1 MSRINLFTI
10 PAGLAF
16 ADELA
21 RGIVKRF
28 GTADNPFALSQAVVL
43 VPTRRA
49 IRTLREAFERT
60 AERSMAV
67 LPRIIAL
74 GDFDEEEPG
83 LARESGDEP
92 ELSELVPPASAV
104 FPPIAPLR
112 RDMLLFTLVR
122 RWEAQRA
129 REGKSLGVDRPA
141 IALKLARELSR
152 VMDLAAAEGVAWE
165 KLRDLV
171 PGELS
176 AHWEQTIDFLDILAT
191 SWPGILKDEKR
202 SDPAEH
208 RDLALRQAAARWLE
222 APPDH
227 PVIAAGST
235 GSVPATA
242 ELLHAIAQLPQG
254 AVVLPGLDLSLD
266 DASWDAL
273 GPSHPQHGM
282 AQLLRRFG
290 AARADVEAWTDAAP
304 RAARVRLIAEAMR
317 PAETTLA
324 WRDYVRGGRDSL
336 RAGLSGM
343 SCLVARSPAEEA
355 LAIACALREAVE
367 TPGRTASLVTPDRNL
382 ARRVASEMLR
392 WGIRIDDS
400 AGTPLAHTE
409 PGRLLCLMTD
419 AVADEFAPV
428 SLLALLKHPQC
439 RLQMEARGAVRDRTL
454 ELELLALRG
463 PRHGGGLGGLLSRV
477 DVKHACRTLLVQ
489 LERAIGELV
498 ACTSKGPAPLARLL
512 DLHRQAAELLSTG
525 AVPGDVAVWRGEA
538 GETAFRLF
546 EEAIGACEGLELE
559 MGAGDY
565 ASFIRALM
573 DEVAVRPR
581 GGLHPRLSIL
591 GPLEARLLQSDLVIL
606 GGLNEGK
613 WPPVT
618 DPGPWLNRPMRRD
631 LAISQPERR
640 IGLSAH
646 DFAQAAAS
654 PMVILSRAAKE
665 DGSPTTPSRWLTR
678 ITTLVEGAG
687 LRALLDDTR
696 LVEMARQLDRP
707 MTVPKP
713 VDPPA
718 PRPPVSARPR
728 KLYVTDIERWL
739 RDPYALYAKQI
750 LGLRALD
757 PVDQVPGAAERGTAI
772 HAALEAFV
780 KAYPKALPSSDKAL
794 EALMVLGHKAFE
806 DLIEEPA
813 VRSIWMPRFERAARW
828 FIAWEEKRRPG
839 LLEVRVE
846 QRGEISF
853 EAPGGTFTLAAKA
866 DRIEVLPDG
875 GVSICDYKTGNVP
888 SVGEVRAGF
897 SPQLTL
903 EAAIALQQGFPGL
916 QPSRV
921 AELVYLKLAGADDG
935 GEERNLSFKD
945 EAVEDVV
952 REAYARFRAFVDS
965 FDRQETPYLSKPH
978 VMFLNKPGDYDHL
991 ARVKEWSSEGGE

>member
-28 GTADNPFALSQAVVL
+28 GVPENPFALSQALVL

-60 AERSMAV
+60 AGGSMAV

-74 GDFDEEEPG
+74 GDFDEEDPG
-83 LARESGDEP
+83 FVPDADGGTEIST
-92 ELSELVPPASAV
+92 LVSPASSR
-104 FPPIAPLR
+104 PPISPLR
-112 RDMLLFTLVR
+112 RDMLLFTLIR

-129 REGKSLGVDRPA
+129 REGHSLGVDRPA
-141 IALKLARELSR
+141 IALQLARELAR
-152 VMDLAAAEGVAWE
+152 VLDLAAAEGVAWD

-176 AHWEQTIDFLDILAT
+176 AHWEQTIAFLDILAT
-191 SWPGILKDEKR
+191 AWPAILEDEKR
-202 SDPAEH
+202 SDPAVH
-208 RDLALRQAAARWLE
+208 RDQALRRAAAEWLE
-222 APPDH
+222 TPPLH

-242 ELLHAIAQLPQG
+242 ELLHAVARLPQG
-254 AVVLPGLDLSLD
+254 AVVLPGLDLKID
-266 DASWDAL
+266 DVSWDEL

-290 AARADVEAWTDAAP
+290 AERTDVEPWTDAAP
-304 RAARVRLIAEAMR
+304 RGARVRLIAEAMR
-317 PAETTLA
+317 PAATTVA
-324 WRDYVRGGRDSL
+324 WRDYVSNDVDSL
-336 RAGLSGM
+336 RAGLAGL

-382 ARRVASEMLR
+382 ARRVASEMQR

-409 PGRLLCLMTD
+409 PGRLLCAMAD
-419 AVADEFAPV
+419 AVAEAFAPV

-439 RLQMEARGAVRDRTL
+439 RLQYEGRAGVRALTL
-454 ELELLALRG
+454 ELEALALRG
-463 PRHGGGLGGLLSRV
+463 PRPGSGLAGLLS
-477 DVKHACRTLLVQ
+477 KIPEEHPCRTLVLQ
-489 LERAIGELV
+489 LERAMGQLV
-498 ACTSKGPAPLARLL
+498 ACTAQGPVPLGRLL
-512 DLHRQAAELLSTG
+512 DAHRKAAELVSSDPQS
-525 AVPGDVAVWRGEA
+525 ADVAVWRGEA

-546 EEAIGACEGLELE
+546 EEAMAACENLDLE
-559 MGAGDY
+559 MGAVDY

-573 DEVAVRPR
+573 DQVAVRPT

-591 GPLEARLLQSDLVIL
+591 GPLEARLLQADLVIL

-631 LAISQPERR
+631 LEISQPERR

-654 PMVILSRAAKE
+654 PTVILSRAAKE
-665 DGSPTTPSRWLTR
+665 DGAPTTPSRWLTR
-678 ITTLVEGAG
+678 IMTLVEGAH
-687 LRALLDDTR
+687 LRERFVDMR
-696 LVEMARQLDRP
+696 LVDLARQLDRP
-707 MTVPKP
+707 MTAPKP
-713 VDPPA
+713 IEPPA

-739 RDPYALYAKQI
+739 RDPYALYAKAI

-757 PVDQVPGAAERGTAI
+757 PVDEPPGAAERGTAI
-772 HAALEAFV
+772 HAALEEFV
-780 KAYPKALPSSDKAL
+780 RRHPKLLPRPDQAL
-794 EALMVLGHKAFE
+794 EELLALGRHAFH
-806 DLIEEPA
+806 DLLDDPA
-813 VRSIWMPRFERAARW
+813 VRSIWMPRFERAATW
-828 FIAWEEKRRPG
+828 FIAWEEARRPH
-839 LLEVRVE
+839 LREVLVE
-846 QRGEISF
+846 QHGEIRF
-853 EAPGGTFTLAAKA
+853 PTAAGDFTLAAKA

-875 GVSICDYKTGNVP
+875 SISICDYKTGQAP
-888 SVGEVRAGF
+888 TDDQVRQGF

-903 EAAIALQQGFPGL
+903 EAAIAMSGGFRGL
-916 QPSRV
+916 QAKSI
-921 AELVYLKLAGADDG
+921 AELVYVKLTGADDG
-935 GEERNLSFKD
+935 GEARVVKFED
-945 EAVEDVV
+945 QTVDDAVHEAF
-952 REAYARFRAFVDS
+952 ARFKAFVES
-965 FDRQETPYLSKPH
+965 FDNPDMPYMSKPH
-978 VMFLNKPGDYDHL
+978 VLFLNKPGDYDHL